1 MDLAMWYDKRQSNI
15 QSAQTKIRQVNR
27 MAADTITVKSYGDV
41 FPRAGTNTRTPYEH
55 QKKAM
60 AGLDKMNQS
69 TSYSTLVVLPT
80 GGGKTYTASTWLL
93 KNAIDQKKKIL
104 WIAHR
109 QMLLD
114 QAAESFQKFAYTETI
129 PHVSSFSF
137 RIVSGSTSHDR
148 TSDIKSTDNLL
159 IVSKDSIGR
168 NLNRLDPWLKG
179 EKEIYLIVDEAHH
192 STAKT
197 YRRVIDYVKGKVPAV
212 KLIGLTATPFRTAE
226 DEQGLLAKIYSD
238 GIKDGHVVHGDVG
251 ITYQIGLKELI
262 NRQILSKPIFE
273 SYYTEEMYGDSL
285 GLDAWESIQYL
296 DTLPDDIAEQI
307 AISTARNKLIV
318 DTYLAKQK
326 EYGQTIVFAVNVVH
340 AIQLSALFNKA
351 GIKADYVVSDIKDSV
366 TGVTISRKENDRKL
380 AAYRDRKLQILIN
393 VNILTEG
400 VDLPQTKTVFLAR
413 PTVSSILMTQMIG
426 RALRGV
432 KAGGTASVYIV
443 SFIDNWNE
451 HIAWVNPESLF
462 GGNNEFAD
470 NDAEQAKHELRMIAI
485 SKIEEFASVLDDAV
499 DTSSLEKVPF
509 IQRIP
514 LGMYAFS
521 YLEENGMDLSYQVMV
536 YDSTRKAYQDL
547 MDSLPDL
554 FKSFGATD
562 EYLSEELLHEMEE
575 QCRESFFCG
584 DMIPP
589 YAPDDIVSILKYY
602 AQYETAPH
610 FYTFDQIDKN
620 KLDVARI
627 AQHIWDE
634 DMGERKRAEYI
645 NSLWDS
651 TDDNMLRLF
660 FGRKL
665 YFLRQLDI
673 ECMKISHPGIYEEES
688 NVKFGTRQLADLPLH
703 EIGEIAPD
711 TEKAL
716 RDGAFEKSKNA
727 TGEYQ
732 CACCGATGC
741 SRVFFQVDHII
752 PMNKGGK
759 SVPENLQILCRKCNG
774 AKGDK

>member
-1 MDLAMWYDKRQSNI
+1 MNSELI
-15 QSAQTKIRQVNR
+15 E
-27 MAADTITVKSYGDV
+27 VKSFGEV
-41 FPRAGTNTRTPYEH
+41 FPRTGTNSRTPYEH
-55 QKKAM
+55 QKMAM
-60 AGLDKMNQS
+60 AGLDKINQS
-69 TSYSTLVVLPT
+69 PSYSTLVVLPT

-93 KNAIDQKKKIL
+93 KNAIDRKKKIL

-114 QAAESFQKFAYTETI
+114 QAAESFQKFAYTEVI
-129 PHVSSFSF
+129 PHISSFRF
-137 RIVSGSTSHDR
+137 RIISGASSHDR
-148 TSDIKSTDNLL
+148 TSDIAPTDSLL

-168 NLNRLDPWLKG
+168 NLDRLDPWLRD
-179 EKEIYLIVDEAHH
+179 EKEIYLVVDEAHH

-197 YRRVIDYVKGKVPAV
+197 YRRVIDYVKKKVPSV
-212 KLIGLTATPFRTAE
+212 KLIGLTATPFRTAD

-238 GIKDGHVVHGDVG
+238 GMKDGQVVHGDIG

-273 SYYTEEMYGDSL
+273 SYYTDEEYGDSL
-285 GLDAWESIQYL
+285 GLDAWESIQHL

-307 AISTARNKLIV
+307 AVSAARNKLIV

-351 GIKADYVVSDIKDSV
+351 GVKADFIVSDIKDAI
-366 TGVTISRKENDRKL
+366 TGVTISRKDNERKL
-380 AAYRDRKLQILIN
+380 EAYRQGELQVLIN

-432 KAGGTASVYIV
+432 KAGGTASAYIV
-443 SFIDNWNE
+443 SFVDNWNE

-462 GGNNEFAD
+462 GGNNDFAD
-470 NDAEQAKHELRMIAI
+470 NEAERARHELRMIAI
-485 SKIEEFASVLDDAV
+485 SKIEEFAAVLDDAV
-499 DTSSLEKVPF
+499 DTSALESVPF

-514 LGMYAFS
+514 LGMYAFT

-536 YDSTRKAYQDL
+536 YDSTAESYRDL
-547 MDSLPDL
+547 MDALPAL
-554 FKSFGATD
+554 FESFGAMD
-562 EYLSEELLHEMEE
+562 EYLSEELLDEMEE
-575 QCRESFFCG
+575 QCRDSFFCG
-584 DMIPP
+584 EMIPP
-589 YAPDDIVSILKYY
+589 YEPRDVVSILKYY
-602 AQYETAPH
+602 AQYEVAPQ
-610 FYTFDQIDKN
+610 FYTFDQIDRS
-620 KLDVARI
+620 KLDVAQI
-627 AQHIWDE
+627 ARHIWDE
-634 DMGERKRAEYI
+634 DMGERKRAEYV
-645 NSLWDS
+645 NSLWNS

-673 ECMKISHPGIYEEES
+673 ECMKLSHPGIYDDEA
-688 NVKFGTRQLADLPLH
+688 NVKYGTRQLEDMPLY
-703 EIGEIAPD
+703 EIGQVAPER
-711 TEKAL
+711 EKEL
-716 RDGAFEKSKNA
+716 RNGAFEKSRNA
-727 TGEYQ
+727 AGEYQ
-732 CACCGATGC
+732 CACCGMTDR
-741 SRVFFQVDHII
+741 SRVFFQVDHIV

-759 SVPENLQILCRKCNG
+759 SIPENLQILCRKCNG
-774 AKGDK
+774 SKGDK